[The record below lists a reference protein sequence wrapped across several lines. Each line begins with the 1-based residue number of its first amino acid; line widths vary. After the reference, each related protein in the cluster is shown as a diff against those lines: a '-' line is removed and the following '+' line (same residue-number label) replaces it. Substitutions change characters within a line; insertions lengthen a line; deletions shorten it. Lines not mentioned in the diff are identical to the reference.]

1 MRFTWLGLL
10 VAPLLVPVLA
20 AALLSSQGASSPV
33 SAFLILLA
41 IGWVMS
47 FGTTVGVFLPCL
59 FLLSRLRPMTMATV
73 CLLGFALGAAVLVPL
88 TWMAW
93 LSSGP
98 DSGPP
103 AESFLAFVPHWIADP
118 FSVVCPVAGLVT
130 AWIYWGLGTWRGDA
144 GAR

>member
-98 DSGPP
+98 TPVRRP
-103 AESFLAFVPHWIADP
+103 KAF
-118 FSVVCPVAGLVT
+118 
-130 AWIYWGLGTWRGDA
+130 
-144 GAR
+144 